1 MPYYKA
7 FDVNL
12 RGHKGFQFEVGKVFT
27 TDNEDTWQRF
37 HMCRSIKNTLD
48 YYHTPRICIV
58 EPIDGI
64 TDFGEGLVS
73 CSKIRI
79 VRELSREEIINKLKK
94 ERVTKKFIRFIY
106 PDYVA

>member
-1 MPYYKA
+1 MPYYKS
-7 FDVNL
+7 FDENL
-12 RGHKGFQFEVGKVFT
+12 CGHNGFQFEVGKEFT

-37 HMCRSIKNTLD
+37 HMCRSIKDTLP
-48 YYHTPRICIV
+48 YYKNPRICIV
-58 EPIDGI
+58 EPIDGV

-79 VRELSREEIINKLKK
+79 VRELTKEEILNKLKK

-106 PDYVA
+106 KDFLD